1 MPMSSS
7 HRSRARTRAR
17 AFRSGVLWGLS
28 WGALVIFGMAAQADA
43 QVIEQVVAQV
53 VAQSTAEGVPV
64 PSDQTTRAACEKSF
78 KPSTG
83 QPGKDVVWVPTSD
96 ALVTRMLD
104 MAKVTKNDLVYDLG
118 AGDGKI
124 AIAAAKQFGA
134 RAVGVEY
141 NPDMARLA
149 QCLVRAEGVADRVKV
164 IQGDIF
170 ETDFS
175 DASVLT
181 LYLLPELNLRLR
193 PTILKM
199 KPGTRVVSHSF
210 LMDDWRPDESSVS
223 GDGSA
228 YLWIVP
234 ADAKGKW
241 TFKQQRGK
249 DSFDVDLAQNFQK
262 LEGSVGPGKEPITEG
277 ELRGTRIAMMFSEG
291 NVHTRLKG
299 EVKGNRI
306 EAEVTRNDRTS
317 TYIGTRR

>member
-1 MPMSSS
+1 MPMSSR
-7 HRSRARTRAR
+7 HRPHLRVRAW
-17 AFRSGVLWGLS
+17 SLGLLLL
-28 WGALVIFGMAAQADA
+28 GGLAAQA
-43 QVIEQVVAQV
+43 
-53 VAQSTAEGVPV
+53 QSIQTA
-64 PSDQTTRAACEKSF
+64 SDQSARDACEKSF

-83 QPGKDVVWVPTSD
+83 QPGKDVVWVPTND
-96 ALVTRMLD
+96 ALVKRMLE

-134 RAVGVEY
+134 TAVGIEY
-141 NPDMARLA
+141 NPDMAQLA
-149 QCLVRAEGVADRVKV
+149 QCMVRAEKVGDKVKV
-164 IQGDIF
+164 LQGDIF

-175 DASVLT
+175 SATVVT

-223 GDGSA
+223 TDGSA

-234 ADAKGKW
+234 ADAAGKW
-241 TFKQQRGK
+241 TFKQQGGK
-249 DSFDVDLAQNFQK
+249 DTFDVELAQTFQK
-262 LEGSVGPGKEPITEG
+262 LSGTVGKSKEEITNG
-277 ELRGTRIAMMFSEG
+277 ELDGTQIEMMFSEG
-291 NVHTRLKG
+291 DLHTRLKG
-299 EVKGNRI
+299 EVKGDRI
-306 EAEVTRNDRTS
+306 EAQVTRNDKTS

>member
-1 MPMSSS
+1 MWVSSR
-7 HRSRARTRAR
+7 HRVPLPAHAWKMT
-17 AFRSGVLWGLS
+17 GKLTWKL
-28 WGALVIFGMAAQADA
+28 ALLLLGGIAIQAQA
-43 QVIEQVVAQV
+43 
-53 VAQSTAEGVPV
+53 QSVQTAADH
-64 PSDQTTRAACEKSF
+64 SARDACERSF

-83 QPGKDVVWVPTSD
+83 QPGKDVVWVPTND

-104 MAKVTKNDLVYDLG
+104 MAKVNKNDLVYDLG

-134 RAVGVEY
+134 RAIGVEY

-149 QCLVRAEGVADRVKV
+149 QCMVRAEGVEDKVKV
-164 IQGDIF
+164 VQGDIF

-175 DASVLT
+175 TANVVT

-223 GDGSA
+223 SDGAA

-234 ADAKGKW
+234 ADAAGKW
-241 TFKQQRGK
+241 SFKQQSGQ
-249 DSFDVDLAQNFQK
+249 DAFNVNLVQTFQK
-262 LEGSVGPGKEPITEG
+262 LSGKAGKSGDEVSNAEV
-277 ELRGTRIAMMFSEG
+277 RGTQIEMMFSEG
-291 NVHTRLKG
+291 DVQTRLKG
-299 EVKGNRI
+299 QVQGDRI

-317 TYIGTRR
+317 TFVGTRL